1 MKKQSAQITQN
12 ECRKNERGA
21 ALVTVLMI
29 TFLLLVAVIALL
41 LETSMNTANVTDATA
56 EEQAYYAAESGIQ
69 SVIKF
74 CGQSRRHPESFNKPG
89 TVVGRQQ
96 NRLLL
101 KPSDYVRLM
110 LRVTVVPMFAV
121 KFRYGTSTGRVGCRM
136 TRFIPTALSSAQRPQ
151 QHSQLIRLNSVS
163 LIKLELKIPIT

>member
-69 SVIKF
+69 SVIKVLR
-74 CGQSRRHPESFNKPG
+74 GNPDAIPNPLINPSP
-89 TVVGRQQ
+89 VAIGR
-96 NRLLL
+96 
-101 KPSDYVRLM
+101 
-110 LRVTVVPMFAV
+110 
-121 KFRYGTSTGRVGCRM
+121 
-136 TRFIPTALSSAQRPQ
+136 
-151 QHSQLIRLNSVS
+151 
-163 LIKLELKIPIT
+163 